1 MIYFRFLDIP
11 AYIIAY
17 TIISFFGLCIGSFL
31 NVCIYRLQ
39 LEDPA
44 ERSLVKKSSHCPK
57 CGAKIHWY
65 DNIPVF
71 SWTVLLRGKCRSCKE
86 PISKRYPLVE
96 SLNWFAYLLVLT
108 FVDVQDYPVHAVTLA
123 LFFSVLIV
131 IGFID
136 YDTMEIYPGQL
147 MLIVILAVISAL
159 FSDTLSIPE
168 RIIGGLAISAP
179 FFIIGEVSRVII
191 RKKTGEDYRG
201 IELGDTLLMLVSG
214 LLIGTKCICAS
225 AIIGIFS
232 AAIIGV
238 INKLR
243 GKDSKFAFGPFLA
256 FGLVFGSIF
265 GEQMIDWYLGLFK
278 YPEIVYTIFTK

>member
-1 MIYFRFLDIP
+1 MIYFEFLDIP
-11 AYIIAY
+11 AYFIAY
-17 TIISFFGLCIGSFL
+17 IIISFFGLAIGSFL

-71 SWTVLLRGKCRSCKE
+71 SWTVLLRGKCRNCKE

-96 SLNWFAYLLVLT
+96 SLNWIAYLLVLT
-108 FVDVQDYPVHAVTLA
+108 FIDVQYYPVHAITLA

-136 YDTMEIYPGQL
+136 YDSMEIYPSQL
-147 MLIVILAVISAL
+147 LLIVILAVVSAV
-159 FSDTLSIPE
+159 FSHTLTIPQ
-168 RIIGGLAISAP
+168 RITGGLCISVP
-179 FFIIGEVSRVII
+179 FFIIGEVSRIFI
-191 RKKTGEDYRG
+191 RKNTGEDIRG
-201 IELGDTLLMLVSG
+201 IELGDTLLMLASG

-225 AIIGIFS
+225 ALIGIFT
-232 AAIIGV
+232 AAVVGV
-238 INKLR
+238 INKAK

-256 FGLVFGSIF
+256 VGLVFGSLF
-265 GEQMIDWYLGLFK
+265 GNRIIDWYFGLFE
-278 YPEIVYTIFTK
+278 YPEVYAMLLK

>member
-1 MIYFRFLDIP
+1 MIYFRFLDIR
-11 AYIIAY
+11 AYLITYI
-17 TIISFFGLCIGSFL
+17 IISFFGLCIGSFL
-31 NVCIYRLQ
+31 NVCIYRLP
-39 LEDPA
+39 LEDKE

-57 CGAKIHWY
+57 CGAKIRFY
-65 DNIPVF
+65 DNVPLF
-71 SWTVLLRGKCRSCKE
+71 SWLFLRGKCRSCKE

-96 SLNWFAYLLVLT
+96 CLNWIAYLLVLT
-108 FVDVQDYPVHAVTLA
+108 FIDVQCYPVHAVTLA

-159 FSDTLSIPE
+159 FSDTISVPE

-243 GKDSKFAFGPFLA
+243 GKDSKFAFGPYLA

-265 GEQMIDWYLGLFK
+265 GEQIIDWYLGLFK
-278 YPEIVYTIFTK
+278 YPEIAELIFTK

>member
-39 LEDPA
+39 LEDPT

-96 SLNWFAYLLVLT
+96 GLNWFAYMLVLT
-108 FVDVQDYPVHAVTLA
+108 FVDVQNYPVHAILTA

-131 IGFID
+131 IAFID
-136 YDTMEIYPGQL
+136 YDSMEIYPGQL
-147 MLIVILAVISAL
+147 LLIIILAVLSAL
-159 FSDTLSIPE
+159 FSHTLTIPQ
-168 RIIGGLAISAP
+168 RIIGGLAISVP
-179 FFIIGEVSRVII
+179 FFIIGEVSRIFI
-191 RKKTGEDYRG
+191 RKNTGEDFRG
-201 IELGDTLLMLVSG
+201 IELGDTFLMLVSG

-225 AIIGIFS
+225 ALIGIFS
-232 AAIIGV
+232 AAVIGV
-238 INKLR
+238 INKIR

-256 FGLVFGSIF
+256 FGLVFGTLF
-265 GEQMIDWYLGLFK
+265 GNQIIDWYFSLFE
-278 YPEIVYTIFTK
+278 YPDVYAMIMR